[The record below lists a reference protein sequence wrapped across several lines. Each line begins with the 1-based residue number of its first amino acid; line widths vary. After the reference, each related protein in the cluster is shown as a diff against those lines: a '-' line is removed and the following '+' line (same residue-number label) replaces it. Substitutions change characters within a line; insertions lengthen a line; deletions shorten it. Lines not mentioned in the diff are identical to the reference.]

1 MKKSIKIILGI
12 AAVLLLLFLSL
23 DIRKLDVYKEGQPSS
38 SFDATAYAR
47 EVWDRD
53 IPEIAR
59 QAPDIETIIRKLES
73 DPESA
78 FSEMGRQLGISKTW
92 YFMGRGAGVI
102 DSVGEEN
109 LFVTLGS
116 GDRVT
121 VATGFIFGNTVRD
134 GSGAVDIDDFVNMT
148 DFNNVSVALNK
159 LVKEEV
165 VPYLLRWAGPGKE
178 VAFAGAFEVSEEE
191 IDVTSIRIIP
201 VTAEMINGER

>member
-1 MKKSIKIILGI
+1 MNRSIKTILGI
-12 AAVLLLLFLSL
+12 VALLLLLFLSL
-23 DIRKLDVYKEGQPSS
+23 DIRKLDDFLAGQPVA

-47 EVWDRD
+47 EVWVQD
-53 IPEIAR
+53 IPGIAR
-59 QAPDIETIIRKLES
+59 QAPEIETIIGMLKT

-78 FSEMGRQLGISKTW
+78 FREMGRQLGISTTW
-92 YFMGRGAGVI
+92 YFMGKGRGVI

-109 LFVTLGS
+109 LYVTLDS
-116 GDRVT
+116 GDRVA

-148 DFNNVSVALNK
+148 DFNNVSVALNR

-165 VPYLLRWAGPGKE
+165 VPDLLRWAVPGKE
-178 VAFAGAFEVSEEE
+178 IAFAGAFEISKEE

-201 VTAEMINGER
+201 VSAELINGGQ